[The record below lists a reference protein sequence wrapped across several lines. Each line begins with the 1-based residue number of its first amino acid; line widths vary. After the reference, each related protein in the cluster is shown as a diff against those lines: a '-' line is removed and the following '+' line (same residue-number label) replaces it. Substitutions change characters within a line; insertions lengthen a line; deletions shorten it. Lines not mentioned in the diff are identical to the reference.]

1 MKEGMKVVVEI
12 GTLSVNGAL
21 RIDQRE
27 FLSLTWVIIL
37 WLFLEKYLFPSKPQN
52 ENGRVELSK

>member
-1 MKEGMKVVVEI
+1 MKVVVEI

-37 WLFLEKYLFPSKPQN
+37 WLFLEKSLFPSKPQN